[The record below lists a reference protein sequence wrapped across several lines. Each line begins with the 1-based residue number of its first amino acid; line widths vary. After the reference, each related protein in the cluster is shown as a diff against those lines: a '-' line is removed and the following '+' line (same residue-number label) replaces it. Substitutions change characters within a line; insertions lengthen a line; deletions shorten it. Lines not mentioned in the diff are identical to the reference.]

1 LTNCVEWEGEKGNQG
16 HNRELIH
23 QGTFFDLPDYQQYGQ
38 DCASNAAPSA
48 APGIRSA
55 AEAEGRR
62 LQAVVRQLGRAYC
75 RAGS

>member
-1 LTNCVEWEGEKGNQG
+1 MKIKKARGVKGCVSLFGNSSSVDSGAGIKLIEKSIQSQAE
-16 HNRELIH
+16 R
-23 QGTFFDLPDYQQYGQ
+23 
-38 DCASNAAPSA
+38 CASA